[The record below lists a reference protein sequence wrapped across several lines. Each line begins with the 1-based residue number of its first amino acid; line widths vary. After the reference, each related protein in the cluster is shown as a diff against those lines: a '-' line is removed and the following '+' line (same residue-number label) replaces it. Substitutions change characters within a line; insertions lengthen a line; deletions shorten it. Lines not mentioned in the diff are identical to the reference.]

1 MNDTD
6 KLIVATALRKMFAGG
21 YLDIC
26 TINQCIDL
34 LGLIRQSGG
43 KSYDRLRTLHCVH
56 FKDMPAEIAQQVTV
70 WIGDC
75 MNGQSIDALV
85 AAAMPAKDRNGS
97 HMLRHLQ

>member
-26 TINQCIDL
+26 TIDKCIEL
-34 LGLIRQSGG
+34 PGLIRKSGG
-43 KSYDRLRTLHCVH
+43 NSYDRLHTLHCVH

-97 HMLRHLQ
+97 HILRHLQ